1 MWADR
6 SAALGGGLTCGE
18 GIAVGGEVGPGPVAA
33 AIACGQAG
41 VQQGDSGGQVAG
53 AGHRAGAA
61 VHQPWFDQTEP
72 VGERGEMDRTG
83 APRVS
88 RSRTWRAAYVEAGRV
103 EHCA

>member
-33 AIACGQAG
+33 AIACGRAG

-61 VHQPWFDQTEP
+61 VHQPWFDQAEP
-72 VGERGEMDRTG
+72 VGSPEEMDPSITLVCRTHDRLTTANTG
-83 APRVS
+83 EGS
-88 RSRTWRAAYVEAGRV
+88 
-103 EHCA
+103 C

>member
-72 VGERGEMDRTG
+72 VGERGEMDPSITLVCRTHDRLTTANTG
-83 APRVS
+83 EGS
-88 RSRTWRAAYVEAGRV
+88 
-103 EHCA
+103 C